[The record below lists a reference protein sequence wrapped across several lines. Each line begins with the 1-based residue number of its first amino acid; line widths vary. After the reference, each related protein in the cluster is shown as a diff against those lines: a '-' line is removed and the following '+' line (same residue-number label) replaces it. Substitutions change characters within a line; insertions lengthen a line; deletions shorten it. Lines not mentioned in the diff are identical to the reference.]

1 MASIQWTPPTGWVEE
16 TGAHVLMLT
25 PCDGTATSTL
35 TIGANAYTIVDG
47 MGASFSMRAG
57 VFAAGALLEFVL
69 DVNAKKAYLLSQ
81 AGLSAAPQKPKLLW
95 SGSWSSGSITVYG
108 FSAYK
113 LFFVQTTDGDAALCW
128 VDFSLLLGGGFY
140 PLAGDGGQMLYNI
153 RAHVDG
159 DTLTMENSY
168 AILRPQN
175 SVSAGKYGRTVKAIY
190 GLLLTEDVLVEGT

>member
-1 MASIQWTPPTGWVEE
+1 MSDIVQK
-16 TGAHVLMLT
+16 L
-25 PCDGTATSTL
+25 
-35 TIGANAYTIVDG
+35 IGA
-47 MGASFSMRAG
+47 AG
-57 VFAAGALLEFVL
+57 NVILSLESGGTSAADSAGARSNLV
-69 DVNAKKAYLLSQ
+69 V
-81 AGLSAAPQKPKLLW
+81 PQRPKLLW
-95 SGSWSSGSITVYG
+95 SGSWSSGSITVDG

-140 PLAGDGGQMLYNI
+140 PLTGDGGQMLYNI